1 MTAAAQRGSGGIGY
15 NPVGSL
21 ASWTISSAPNGGWTG
36 IPDPKVF
43 VASGKAF
50 LGWVDSTSG
59 ENEFAEYDLT
69 AQTLSTPVALGTGLA
84 DDGPPDNHNSGSILA
99 RSSDGRLVAAYAG
112 HFDTTP
118 RVRISTNPYDATAWG
133 SEYATF
139 SGSGFATTYCTLV
152 ELTSEGKLYLF
163 WRDEPG
169 GGTNTGRLAYS
180 TSTDNGATWSAM
192 TVLFTGGTGEIPYWR
207 IGTNGT
213 DRIDVFTTD
222 DHPGSSSSLYHFYI
236 TGGARYKSDGTLIST
251 SLPLTVSDFTLV
263 KNASEGSVFPFG
275 ACWDGA
281 APACA
286 FQVNLSG
293 TDSSTRTA
301 RWRSGAW
308 QLNTVASAGGTI
320 SGNVFAPG
328 ASIHKTNPNVLWMA
342 RLVGSFF
349 EMYRYTTADDGATWT
364 GTQVTS
370 GSAAHN
376 AWPDTATHGG
386 FALEAVWL
394 YGTYT
399 DDTNFSFGVR
409 GAGYR

>member
-1 MTAAAQRGSGGIGY
+1 MASAAQRGSGGIGY

-21 ASWTISSAPNGGWTG
+21 TSWTISSAPNGGWTG

-59 ENEFAEYDLT
+59 ENEFAAYDLA

-84 DDGPPDNHNSGSILA
+84 DDGPPDNHNSGSIIA

-133 SEYATF
+133 SEYSTF

-152 ELTSEGKLYLF
+152 QLDSGTIYLF

-180 TSTDNGATWSAM
+180 TSTDGGATWSAM
-192 TVLFTGGTGEIPYWR
+192 TLLATGGSGKIPYWR
-207 IGTNGT
+207 IGSNGT
-213 DRIDVFTTD
+213 RIDFLITD
-222 DHPGSSSSLYHFYI
+222 DHPGNVSALYHFYM
-236 TGGARYKSDGTLIST
+236 TASGRFKTDGTSIAT
-251 SLPLTVSDFTLV
+251 ALPITVSDMTLV
-263 KNASEGSVFPFG
+263 KSNAEGAVFPFG
-275 ACWDGA
+275 VGWDGA
-281 APACA
+281 PYGVL
-286 FQVNLSG
+286 QVSLSG
-293 TDSSTRTA
+293 SDSSTRTA

-308 QLNTVASAGGTI
+308 QLDTVASAGGTL

-328 ASIHKTNPNVLWMA
+328 AAISKTNPNVVYMA
-342 RLVGSFF
+342 RKVASVF
-349 EMYRYTTADDGATWT
+349 EMFRYTTNDDGATWS
-364 GTQVTS
+364 GTQITS
-370 GSAAHN
+370 GSGSDN
-376 AWPDTATHGG
+376 VWVDTATGGG
-386 FALEAVWL
+386 FDLEAVWL
-394 YGTYT
+394 YGSYT
-399 DDTNFSFGVR
+399 DDTHFSFGVR
-409 GAGYR
+409 GAGFR